1 MWLSGDRRQEFRNN
15 LDSQFYKF
23 LKDFV
28 IQLYMSDVVYGTHLV
43 CTVTV
48 IQLLSHLCT
57 RKADARGGFSRPA
70 AEGCISGSAGSRSA
84 TAVDSSSS
92 ATATAGY
99 HLDAVFGDI
108 CDEAS
113 LGLAS
118 PEAAAEAQPDGPPEA
133 LPDVSSSAMAF
144 SIAAYSTASSSGLSR
159 RTPGE

>member
-23 LKDFV
+23 LKD
-28 IQLYMSDVVYGTHLV
+28 LYMSDVVYGTHLL

-70 AEGCISGSAGSRSA
+70 AEGCISGSAGSRSGA